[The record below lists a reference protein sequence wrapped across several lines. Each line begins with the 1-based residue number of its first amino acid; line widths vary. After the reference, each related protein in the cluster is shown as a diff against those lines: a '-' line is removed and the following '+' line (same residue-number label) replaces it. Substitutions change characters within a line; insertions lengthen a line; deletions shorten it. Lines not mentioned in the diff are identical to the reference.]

1 MRFVKCAWCKSDGPM
16 EGDTGVCQ
24 ACYEAEQKRFAE
36 SIREVEEQVERE
48 YFERQGGGNDKP

>member
-1 MRFVKCAWCKSDGPM
+1 MNCAWCKSDGPM